1 MRQNTVISTL
11 IASAISLTLVSCS
24 PKDPN
29 AALNEA
35 AAKEYLNPIRP
46 HTEGRNDNWTGYC
59 KKFTYAPVFD
69 FEDVAGAVKYRFTV
83 TPDIAVN
90 EAAVRADDDSEAQE
104 AKKEKDE
111 VKLAEKSYT
120 FTADSPDACLS
131 PIWEEI
137 PVGKVVLKVEALDK
151 DGKVLG
157 VAGERSFLRDFPF
170 QAPYPGNIRP
180 YREAALMAMLYI
192 HSMPQVKHWAES
204 NEPDMSYKHNTYAN
218 KIIGNT
224 VSVEAKLAKFYP
236 EYAEE
241 AIAIAKGAAQFLI
254 DQSRPEGD
262 PLAFFPPTYYGGLIA
277 SKREANIG
285 KVMTMDPCMAA
296 NGFLDL
302 YDVTGEEIY
311 KTHALGIADT
321 YKRIQNEDGSFPI
334 KVDHVTGEPVN
345 NAKAMLHPVL
355 NFVRRLENQYGIKDY
370 EAMRKGAEKWMK
382 EVALETFDLT
392 GQFEDVS
399 VENLHPY
406 QNLTNC
412 TASPYASYILTGEK
426 LSKQDIEDARDLIR
440 MSEDQFVHWN
450 SLPEKNGVRR
460 LFGPCV
466 FEQHKYQTPV
476 DNSSCN
482 VANAYLDLYEATGD
496 ELAFAKA
503 KALVDALTIA
513 QNVTNGMMPTTLDY
527 RDPQKDKGRTF
538 WLNCSVASIKI
549 FLRMAELTGE

>member
-1 MRQNTVISTL
+1 MSSKSSIIIL
-11 IASAISLTLVSCS
+11 IAGAVICMTSACS
-24 PKDPN
+24 KDSD
-29 AALNEA
+29 AALNKA

-46 HTEGRNDNWTGYC
+46 HTDGRNDNWNGYC

-69 FEDVAGAVKYRFTV
+69 FPEVEGAVKYRFTV
-83 TPDIAVN
+83 TPDIAVT
-90 EAAVRADDDSEAQE
+90 AAQVRADDDSEAQE
-104 AKKEKDE
+104 NRKETAE
-111 VKLAEKSYT
+111 VKLAEQSYSFVAT
-120 FTADSPDACLS
+120 RPTAALS
-131 PIWEEI
+131 PIWNQI
-137 PVGKVVLKVEALDK
+137 PVGKVVLKVEGMDAR
-151 DGKVLG
+151 GNVLG
-157 VAGERSFLRDFPF
+157 ISGERSFLRDFPF
-170 QAPYPGNIRP
+170 EGPYPGNIRP

-204 NEPDMSYKHNTYAN
+204 AEPDMSYKHNTYAN

-224 VSVEAKLAKFYP
+224 VSVEAKLAGYFP
-236 EYAEE
+236 EYADE
-241 AIAIAKGAAQFLI
+241 AIAIAKGAAQFLM
-254 DQSRPEGD
+254 DQSRPEGE

-285 KVMTMDPCMAA
+285 KVMTMDPCYAA

-302 YDVTGEEIY
+302 YDVTGEQIY
-311 KTHALGIADT
+311 RDHAIGIADT
-321 YKRIQNEDGSFPI
+321 YVRIQNADGSFPI
-334 KVDHVTGEPVN
+334 KVDHVSGEPVN
-345 NAKAMLHPVL
+345 NAKAMLHPLL
-355 NFVRRLENQYGIKDY
+355 NFVRRLENQYGIHDY
-370 EAMRKGAEKWMK
+370 DAMREGAEKWMK

-399 VENLHPY
+399 VEGLHPY

-412 TASPYASYILTGEK
+412 TACPYASYILKGSSLTER
-426 LSKQDIEDARDLIR
+426 DIEDARDLIR

-482 VANAYLDLYEATGD
+482 VANAYLDLYAATGD
-496 ELAFAKA
+496 KLAFAKA
-503 KALVDALTIA
+503 KALIDALTIA

-538 WLNCSVASIKI
+538 WLNCSVATINI
-549 FLRMAELTGE
+549 WLRMAELVGE